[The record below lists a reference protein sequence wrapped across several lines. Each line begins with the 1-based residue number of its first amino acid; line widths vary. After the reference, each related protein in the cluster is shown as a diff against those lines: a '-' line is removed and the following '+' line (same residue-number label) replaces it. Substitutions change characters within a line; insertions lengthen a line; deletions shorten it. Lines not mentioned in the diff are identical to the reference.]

1 MIRQMLKN
9 RTMQVI
15 SLFLVIL
22 AIVILITMLVG
33 CDRKKPIK
41 VGFVG
46 DLTGHV
52 SDLGIAGGNGV
63 ILAIEEVNKAG
74 GIHGRPIELI
84 TRDDQHFVVTYGY
97 EAAIILCEVLSK
109 NDDPE
114 TLKEH
119 IIKQGIFHGL
129 EGEITIDQYGDA
141 RRKNYLITFR
151 DGQFVIME

>member
-52 SDLGIAGGNGV
+52 SDLGIAGRNGV
-63 ILAIEEVNKAG
+63 VLAVEEVNKAG
-74 GIHGRPIELI
+74 GIHGRPI
-84 TRDDQHFVVTYGY
+84 
-97 EAAIILCEVLSK
+97 
-109 NDDPE
+109 
-114 TLKEH
+114 
-119 IIKQGIFHGL
+119 IKKGVFQGL
-129 EGEITIDQYGDA
+129 QGEITIDQYGDA
-141 RRKNYLITFR
+141 RRKNYLITVK
-151 DGQFVIME
+151 DGQFITIE